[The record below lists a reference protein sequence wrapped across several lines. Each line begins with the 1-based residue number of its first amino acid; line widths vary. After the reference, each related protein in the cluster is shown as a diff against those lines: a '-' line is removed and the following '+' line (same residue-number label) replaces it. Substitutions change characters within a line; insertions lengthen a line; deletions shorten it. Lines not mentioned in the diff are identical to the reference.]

1 MERHHLRPQDA
12 AIRETDLPE
21 REQLAR
27 LAHGGEPKLKD
38 AAVCAKCEIGC
49 WGDGIVC
56 RFSSQGQAQAQGH
69 DLAQAQDLTLEAR
82 AGQLSKTT

>member
-1 MERHHLRPQDA
+1 MEPALMERHHLRPQDA

-38 AAVCAKCEIGC
+38 AAVCAKY
-49 WGDGIVC
+49 
-56 RFSSQGQAQAQGH
+56 
-69 DLAQAQDLTLEAR
+69 EA
-82 AGQLSKTT
+82 G